1 MSTSALEGRAGS
13 SSSPTVFF
21 LRIKRLAEGETALIS
36 HLPSMEC
43 QVTCNRAVNID
54 YFLL

>member
-1 MSTSALEGRAGS
+1 MLEVRVGS
-13 SSSPTVFF
+13 SLSPTVKCER
-21 LRIKRLAEGETALIS
+21 LEVGEMGIIK

-43 QVTCNRAVNID
+43 QVTCNLAVNID